1 MLECKAKQ
9 DSIFEKL
16 NTIVV
21 SLIFWVIATFL
32 IPIVSLVLRLYLKES
47 KIKKDLTQDNLQ
59 DSRNKIDFFN

>member
-1 MLECKAKQ
+1 MSECKAKQ

-32 IPIVSLVLRLYLKES
+32 IPIVSLVLRLYTKES
-47 KIKKDLTQDNLQ
+47 KIKNDLTQDNLQ

>member
-32 IPIVSLVLRLYLKES
+32 IPIVSLVLRLYSKES